1 MSKKEFE
8 CPSCSAP
15 MKFSGGESIFQ
26 TCESCHAPII
36 VPTEIFYSKDQ
47 QILTSKFATLNNDV
61 PVDPEQVTNELTPGD
76 SLPKES
82 EIIDPEAKIEKF
94 EVYQEKIGTNAVA
107 GKKHV
112 DDIVAPDVRVPVKSR
127 YETIVKAQEK
137 EAEETALSRIKR
149 ELRTGDKIEAIK
161 IYREAYGK
169 SLVEAKE
176 IVEAIER
183 EELAIK

>member
-1 MSKKEFE
+1 
-8 CPSCSAP
+8 

-36 VPTEIFYSKDQ
+36 VPSEIFYRKDQ
-47 QILTSKFATLNNDV
+47 QILNSNFATLNNDV

-76 SLPKES
+76 SLPE
-82 EIIDPEAKIEKF
+82 ENDVIDPEAKIEKF
-94 EVYQEKIGTNAVA
+94 EVYQEKIGTNAAA
-107 GKKHV
+107 GKKLV
-112 DDIVAPDVRVPVKSR
+112 DDIVAPDINVAVDSQ

-137 EAEETALSRIKR
+137 EAEETALARIKR

-161 IYREAYGK
+161 IYRDTYGK
-169 SLVEAKE
+169 SLVDAKK